1 MAHDFITKPKAEPGF
16 EFDRHLQAEEMAQW
30 VKCLLLKQSVPEFG
44 FPASL
49 EKPRAA
55 AHIRNPSAGEG
66 RVETG
71 RS

>member
-16 EFDRHLQAEEMAQW
+16 EFDRHLQAEERAQW
-30 VKCLLLKQSVPEFG
+30 VKGLLLKQWVPESR
-44 FPASL
+44 FPAPL

-55 AHIRNPSAGEG
+55 AHVCNPSAGEG